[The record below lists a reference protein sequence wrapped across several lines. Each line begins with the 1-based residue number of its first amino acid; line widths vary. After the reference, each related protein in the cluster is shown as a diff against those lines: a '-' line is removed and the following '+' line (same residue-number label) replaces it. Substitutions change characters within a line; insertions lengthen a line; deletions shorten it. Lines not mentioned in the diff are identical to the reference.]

1 MARQDIRS
9 IQRDSL
15 VRLGFVM
22 ILSLSLSVGL
32 VACGLQP
39 EQQAEIRVGVIAPIS
54 GDISNVGQS
63 SVEAAKLAVQEVN
76 DAGGL
81 DVGGQRQK
89 VVLVIEDNQDKA
101 EAAASAV
108 QKLINQENVVAI
120 VGPQASRNAI
130 PAANVAE
137 GAHIPLISPWS
148 TNPETTAGKQYVFR
162 VAFIDPFQGRVMAR
176 FAIEELGA
184 QKAAVL
190 YDVASAYNKG
200 IAEIF
205 KQIFE
210 EAGGQVVAFESY
222 TTGEQDFT
230 PQLERIRD
238 SGAEV
243 LFLPNYYNEVPLQTK
258 QAREMGIDIP
268 FIGSDSWGGLE
279 PADCQEL
286 EGSFFSTH
294 YAPDIADQ
302 QAQAFIDAYRQA
314 YGRIPDDVAALTY
327 DAFGLLFQAI
337 QSQGQANPGS
347 IRNGLSSIE
356 RFVGVTGSMEYR
368 GTGDPVKSAVVL
380 QIKGGNFVFYK
391 QASP

>member
-294 YAPDIADQ
+294 YAPDIANQ